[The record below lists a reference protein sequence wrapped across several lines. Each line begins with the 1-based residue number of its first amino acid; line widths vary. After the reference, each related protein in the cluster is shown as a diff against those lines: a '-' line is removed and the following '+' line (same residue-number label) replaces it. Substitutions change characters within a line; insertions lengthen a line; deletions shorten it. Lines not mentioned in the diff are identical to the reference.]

1 MANATESHFFGTEK
15 ISKIIIRLA
24 PPVMLAQL
32 IQALYNIV
40 DSYYIGLFSGEG
52 LAALSAIY
60 PIQFASIALAVGT
73 GVGVN
78 TLLAACYAK
87 NRQQTARKAAGTG
100 IALAVALWAG
110 FSLFIALF
118 LENFVNMCLTSSTG
132 RDYALTYGYIVCIG
146 SLPLFLE
153 SIFTKIHQARG
164 NMRTPMTAQIV
175 GALLNILLDPILIFG
190 WGLIPAM
197 GITGA
202 AIATIIGQI
211 AAAIITGY
219 NAFFKPPAFFEQW
232 RQVKVIMHLAFP
244 NILMQLLFV
253 LYILVLNIIL
263 AGFCDEAVTVLGL
276 YYKLQTFFF
285 IPFMAME
292 TCIIP
297 VLSYNNAR
305 KAYDRCQEIIKQAIF
320 FSSAFMAI
328 GILAF
333 ELIPQHLLGIF
344 SNDPKVIEIGVPAFR
359 IIATSF
365 VPQVFALM
373 YPTFFQAIGAT
384 RPSALL
390 SITRQ
395 IFCLIPIFWLLSH
408 IGLFYTWFAFPL
420 SEIITGA
427 VGYYLY
433 KQWLKVTV
441 KTSI

>member
-1 MANATESHFFGTEK
+1 MNNEIEGHFFGTEK
-15 ISKIIIRLA
+15 ITKIIIRLA

-40 DSYYIGLFSGEG
+40 DSYYVGLFSGDG

-60 PIQFASIALAVGT
+60 PIQYISIALAVGT
-73 GVGVN
+73 GVGLN

-87 NRQQTARKAAGTG
+87 GRLQTARRAAGTG
-100 IALAVALWAG
+100 IALAIGLWAI
-110 FSLFIALF
+110 FSILIALF
-118 LENFVNMCLTSSTG
+118 LEHFVKLSLSSPEA

-153 SIFTKIHQARG
+153 SIFTKIHQAKG
-164 NMRTPMTAQIV
+164 NMRTPMAAQIV

-190 WGLIPAM
+190 LGPIPAL

-202 AIATIIGQI
+202 AIATVIGQI
-211 AAAIITGY
+211 AAAAITFGK
-219 NAFFKPPAFFEQW
+219 AFNIPPAMKEQL
-232 RQVKVIMHLAFP
+232 RYVKVILHLGFP

-285 IPFMAME
+285 IPFLAME

-297 VLSYNNAR
+297 VLSYNHAR
-305 KAYDRCQEIIKQAIF
+305 KAFARCQEILKTSILFIC
-320 FSSAFMAI
+320 AFMSI

-333 ELIPQHLLGIF
+333 ELVPEYLISFF
-344 SNDPKVIEIGVPAFR
+344 SDSPKVLEIGVPAFR
-359 IIATSF
+359 IVATSF
-365 VPQVFALM
+365 IPQVFALM
-373 YPTFFQAIGAT
+373 YPNFFQAIGAT
-384 RPSALL
+384 RPSTILA
-390 SITRQ
+390 ITRQ

-408 IGLFYTWFAFPL
+408 LGLFYTWFAFPI
-420 SEIITGA
+420 SEIITGLA
-427 VGYYLY
+427 GYYLY
-433 KQWLKVTV
+433 QQWYKATV
-441 KTSI
+441 K